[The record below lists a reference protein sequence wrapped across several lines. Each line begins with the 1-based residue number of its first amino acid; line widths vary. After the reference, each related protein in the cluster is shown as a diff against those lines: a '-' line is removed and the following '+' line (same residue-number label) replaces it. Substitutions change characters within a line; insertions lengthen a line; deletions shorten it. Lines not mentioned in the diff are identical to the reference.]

1 MSENTTNTAAPE
13 IKLTEEQATTLLP
26 VFAWLTRAET
36 PKGGSARGTASFWSF
51 VGGMRPSIATLVAL
65 HQMEQLAGDALVGE
79 DLIAVPDVEDYPAT
93 YVYTRGSG
101 KSAQRFTTRREY
113 GMHLLRVDADHP
125 LAQPAG
131 VSVSELTK
139 WIKDVMPDAMDRI
152 KAQREAARK
161 AAERRAAAENL
172 ENTIKDLRAA
182 IEVAEKNGLD
192 VTAQRAMLA
201 TFEQQAEQQANQ

>member
-1 MSENTTNTAAPE
+1 MSENTTAAASE
-13 IKLTEEQATTLLP
+13 VKLTEEQATILLP

-65 HQMEQLAGDALVGE
+65 HQMEQLAGDTLVGE
-79 DLIAVPDVEDYPAT
+79 DLIDVPDVENYPAMF
-93 YVYTRGSG
+93 VYTKGSG
-101 KSAQRFTTRREY
+101 KTAKRLTTRREY
-113 GMHLLRVDADHP
+113 GMFLLHVDAEHP
-125 LAQPAG
+125 LAKPAG
-131 VSVSELTK
+131 VSVSDLTK

-172 ENTIKDLRAA
+172 ENTIANLRAA
-182 IEVAEKNGLD
+182 IEVAEKNGMD

-201 TFEQQAEQQANQ
+201 AFEEQAQQ